1 MTRPL
6 TRLAVLLLAPVVVHA
21 ATASRPNILFAIS
34 DDQSFAHTSF
44 AGYPGVK
51 TPHFDRVAREGVFFR
66 HAFAPSP
73 GCSPTR
79 AAFLTGR
86 HIWQIEQ
93 AGTHASSFPKK
104 YAVYPDALE
113 AAGYFVGLTG
123 KGWAPGNYQ
132 IDGRT
137 RNPAGPEFSR
147 RTLTPPHDG
156 ISRNDYAANFADF
169 LAARPK
175 DRPFCFWFGASEPH
189 RVFSKG
195 SGLKAGKRLEDAPP
209 PPFLPDTPEIRSDLL
224 DYCLEIEWFDSHLGR
239 MLKQLEDAGELENT
253 LVIVTSDNGMAFP
266 RAKANLYEYGF
277 HLPLAIRWGARVP
290 GGRIVDDLVGF
301 VDLTATLYAATGA
314 AHPSPEYPLAGRSLL
329 DLLTGGK
336 QGLVEPSRDA
346 VFAGRERHSSA
357 RYANWTY
364 PQRAIRTAQHL
375 YIRNFRPDRWP
386 AGDPIV
392 LADRGKQGAKEAGG
406 NAGRMHSG
414 YKDIDGS
421 PTLDFL
427 IARAEDPAT
436 RRFLD
441 LAVAKRPAEE
451 LFDIVQDPGCL
462 RNLAND
468 PAHAATR
475 SALARRLEDE
485 LRRTGD
491 ARVIDGGEI
500 WESYPRY
507 SPVREFPKPPGLE

>member
-1 MTRPL
+1 MRSLLPCLFALLVLPVVALAAQTRPN
-6 TRLAVLLLAPVVVHA
+6 VLFV
-21 ATASRPNILFAIS
+21 IS

-51 TPHFDRVAREGVFFR
+51 TPAFDRVAREGVYFKHGFSP
-66 HAFAPSP
+66 AP

-104 YAVYPDALE
+104 YVVYPDALE

-123 KGWAPGNYQ
+123 KGWGPGNYQ
-132 IDGRT
+132 IDGRP
-137 RNPAGPEFSR
+137 RNPAGPDFNR
-147 RTLTPPHDG
+147 RTLTPPTDN
-156 ISRNDYAANFADF
+156 ISRNDYAGNFADF

-175 DRPFCFWFGASEPH
+175 DRPFCFWMGGTEPH
-189 RVFSKG
+189 RSFAKG
-195 SGLKAGKRLEDAPP
+195 SGLKAGKRLADGTP
-209 PPFLPDTPEIRSDLL
+209 PPFLPDTPEVRSDML
-224 DYCLEIEWFDSHLGR
+224 DYCLEIEWFDAHLGR
-239 MLKQLEDAGELENT
+239 ALKQLEEAGELENT
-253 LVIVTSDNGMAFP
+253 LIIVTSDNGMAFP

-290 GGRIVDDLVGF
+290 GGRIVDDLIGF
-301 VDLTATLYAATGA
+301 VDLTATIYDATGVS
-314 AHPSPEYPLAGRSLL
+314 HPSREYPLAGRSILN
-329 DLLTGGK
+329 LLTSGK
-336 QGLVEPSRDA
+336 QGLVEPQRDA

-357 RYANWTY
+357 RYNNWTY
-364 PQRAIRTAQHL
+364 PQRAIRTARHL

-386 AGDPIV
+386 AGDPVV
-392 LADRGKQGAKEAGG
+392 LADRGKKGAKEKNDPKAGKP
-406 NAGRMHSG
+406 HSG

-427 IARAEDPAT
+427 VAKADDPKI
-436 RRFLD
+436 RPFLD

-451 LFDIVQDPGCL
+451 LFDIVNDPGCL
-462 RNLAND
+462 KNLAAD

-475 SALARRLEDE
+475 ATLAKRLEDE

-491 ARVIDGGEI
+491 ARILDGGEI
-500 WESYPRY
+500 WETYPRY
-507 SPVREFPKPPGLE
+507 SPVREFPRPDGSH